1 MPADSLPGTLCI
13 PLPASPGCTVS
24 QADLDGKQAWLH
36 PGASLPGGRQ
46 VDPQGQPGGSA
57 PLSSISQY
65 PHPLIPAQG
74 SPSESLDLSPG
85 APGFDWSIPP
95 WQPQGHLA
103 CPSGRLSLTLG
114 LASMSLCHSAMI
126 CFHTCLPRRAPS
138 FPSRSACPC
147 PSPSVLCIVPLAQSG
162 HRGSLAGTAVRA
174 EGRALGRWCEC
185 QGPSDTV
192 GPWILLLG
200 LRDSRW
206 SWCDGVPLPLPRS
219 RRACR
224 LMSPQ
229 STPRWWRT

>member
-1 MPADSLPGTLCI
+1 M
-13 PLPASPGCTVS
+13 S

-126 CFHTCLPRRAPS
+126 CFHMCLPRRAPS

-219 RRACR
+219 RRARR